1 MEYQIV
7 LSPNLNISSADF
19 VQAWNEDTETRTKA
33 EAQLASPGAANFNPM
48 VDAAMIVLTNVGW
61 GVATNA
67 IYDLIKQVL
76 VKQGVKKHT
85 HIIEVKKPDGTSI
98 RVVDIDE
105 K

>member
-19 VQAWNEDTETRTKA
+19 VNAWNEDTEARTKA
-33 EAQLASPGAANFNPM
+33 EAQLASSGAANFNPM
-48 VDAAMIVLTNVGW
+48 VDMAMVVLSNVGW
-61 GVATNA
+61 GIATNA
-67 IYDLIKQVL
+67 IYDLIKQIL

-85 HIIEVKKPDGTSI
+85 HIVEVKKPDGTSI

>member
-7 LSPNLNISSADF
+7 LSPNLNITPSDF
-19 VQAWNEDTETRTKA
+19 VDAWNEDTETHTKG
-33 EAQLASPGAANFNPM
+33 EAQLASPGTANFNPM

-85 HIIEVKKPDGTSI
+85 HIIEVKKPDGTFI